1 MQRYICPKCLT
12 KGAHPKHM
20 KAPLCHKCDHKVTM
34 IKNIGATE
42 PILKELRNKLSD
54 VKQELM
60 KVIEAV
66 DRNSKHTT
74 KEELFKIYKEL

>member
-1 MQRYICPKCLT
+1 MNRRKVNKRTEQ
-12 KGAHPKHM
+12 
-20 KAPLCHKCDHKVTM
+20 PLR
-34 IKNIGATE
+34 
-42 PILKELRNKLSD
+42 ELRNKLVD
-54 VKQELM
+54 VKMNLM